1 MTTFRQALQDKQFAI
16 SAELSLRRDTDRD
29 DIARQAKLFSG
40 RVDGVQV
47 ADNPLAWVH
56 MSAVSA
62 SAMLIQQG
70 LDPVPILTCRDRNRI
85 ALLSDLLGLKAM
97 GVTSLLLTRGRRV
110 PKKHALHASTVFD
123 LTGRELIAMAAG
135 LGDNDDGPGYFFIGT
150 GVKAHRAR
158 KGWRAEAL
166 REKATAGAQ
175 FIQTQI
181 CYNLDVLR
189 HYLERLVEARA
200 TWNFS
205 VIASLAPLP
214 SVDTARWIR
223 EHMADSKIPPALVQR
238 IEQAADPEHEAV
250 MACAETMQEMAEIP
264 GLSGVHLMTTGSAEH
279 ISAAIDAS
287 GLARSAGTDAKD

>member
-1 MTTFRQALQDKQFAI
+1 MQGKQFAI
-16 SAELSLRRDTDRD
+16 SAELSLARDSTRD
-29 DIARQAKLFSG
+29 DIAQQARLFSG

-62 SAMLIQQG
+62 SALLLQEG

-97 GVTSLLLTRGRRV
+97 GVSSLLLTRGRRV

-135 LGDNDDGPGYFFIGT
+135 LSEHEDGPGSFLIGT

-166 REKATAGAQ
+166 QEKAAAGAQ

-181 CYNLDVLR
+181 CYNLDILR

-200 TWNFS
+200 TWDFS
-205 VIASLAPLP
+205 VLASLAPLP
-214 SVDTARWIR
+214 SVNTARWVN
-223 EHMADSKIPPALVQR
+223 ENMADSKIPQALIRR
-238 IEQAADPEHEAV
+238 IEQAADPEREAIT
-250 MACAETMQEMAEIP
+250 ACAEAMQEMAEIP
-264 GLSGVHLMTTGSAEH
+264 GLSGVHLMTTGNAEH

-287 GLARSAGTDAKD
+287 GLTSAAEPVSRGRPA